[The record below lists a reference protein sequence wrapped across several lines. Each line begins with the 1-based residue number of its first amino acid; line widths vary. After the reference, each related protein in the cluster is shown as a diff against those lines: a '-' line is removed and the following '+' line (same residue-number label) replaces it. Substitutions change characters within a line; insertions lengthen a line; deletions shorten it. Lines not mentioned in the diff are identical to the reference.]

1 MEISAQISLYPL
13 GQSDLGPAIA
23 AVWKAL
29 RGYGLALEP
38 GTMST
43 IVHGDERS
51 VFAALRDGFAEAT
64 QYGGAVMVVT
74 VSNVC
79 PAKRPES
86 NVQGS
91 A

>member
-1 MEISAQISLYPL
+1 MSAQISLYPL
-13 GQSDLGPAIA
+13 GQSDLAPAIE

-29 RGYGLALEP
+29 RSHGLSPQP
-38 GTMST
+38 GAMST
-43 IVHGDERS
+43 LVEGSDQT
-51 VFAALRDGFAEAT
+51 VFAAMRDAFADAT

-79 PAKRPES
+79 PAPPERR
-86 NVQGS
+86 QPHD